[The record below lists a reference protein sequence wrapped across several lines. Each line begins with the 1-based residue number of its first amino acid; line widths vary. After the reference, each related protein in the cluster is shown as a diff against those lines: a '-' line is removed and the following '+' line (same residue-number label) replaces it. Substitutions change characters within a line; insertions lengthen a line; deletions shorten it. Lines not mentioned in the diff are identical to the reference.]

1 MADYIVLVGYRVVR
15 VQVTTLIKENTFMME
30 NDILIWTVGLIIV
43 PEVPA

>member
-30 NDILIWTVGLIIV
+30 NDILI
-43 PEVPA
+43 